1 MKNTQL
7 KVSQGWIPLHEME
20 GVESESQTSSA
31 RFRAILQA
39 LGSGLK
45 HIWQAVATFWVGSD
59 EVQVWQSR
67 NRAGHVLWHAY
78 DPKTGTSAA
87 ISTEDELR
95 TWIEERYYHP
105 GISRLIP

>member
-7 KVSQGWIPLHEME
+7 NISQGWIPIHETE
-20 GVESESQTSSA
+20 VAAAESQPSSSP
-31 RFRAILQA
+31 FRAILQS
-39 LGSGLK
+39 LWSGIK
-45 HIWQAVATFWVGSD
+45 HSWQAIANFWIGSD

-67 NRAGHVLWHAY
+67 DRSGHVLWHAY

-87 ISTEDELR
+87 IFSEDELR